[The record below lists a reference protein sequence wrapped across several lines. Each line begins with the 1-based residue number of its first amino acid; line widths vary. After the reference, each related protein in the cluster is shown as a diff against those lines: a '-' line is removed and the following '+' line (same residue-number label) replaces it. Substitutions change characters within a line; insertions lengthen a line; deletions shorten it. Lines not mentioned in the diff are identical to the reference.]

1 MIGKHNT
8 LVTIL
13 VTAGFIVSG
22 FMWSGCKKTQS
33 GVTAPAS
40 PTERSASVE
49 SGGKEPE
56 VIPQEALRH
65 VQQGLGHVR
74 SREYD
79 SAIGEYT
86 KAIEQYPKYVMAY
99 NDRAA
104 VYVRQNKFDKAKDD
118 LTKALA
124 IDPHNPATYYNTAA
138 LYSLQNES
146 SQALD
151 YLEKALVL
159 GFKDYDLLRSDPDL
173 KNIRKN
179 PKFREILKKQGVSE
193 PK

>member
-1 MIGKHNT
+1 MIGKRNMAAIT
-8 LVTIL
+8 LVM
-13 VTAGFIVSG
+13 AGFIVSG
-22 FMWSGCKKTQS
+22 FLLSGCKKPPPEGTASAPTQQS
-33 GVTAPAS
+33 T
-40 PTERSASVE
+40 SASNVGRE
-49 SGGKEPE
+49 ADA
-56 VIPQEALRH
+56 IPQEAL
-65 VQQGLGHVR
+65 QHVR
-74 SREYD
+74 LGLERVHSKDYD
-79 SAIGEYT
+79 SAISEYNMV
-86 KAIEQYPKYVMAY
+86 IEKYPKYVMAY

-104 VYVRQNKFDKAKDD
+104 VYVKQGKFDKARED
-118 LTKALA
+118 LDKALA

-179 PKFREILKKQGVSE
+179 PKFREILKKQGVSV

>member
-1 MIGKHNT
+1 
-8 LVTIL
+8 
-13 VTAGFIVSG
+13 
-22 FMWSGCKKTQS
+22 
-33 GVTAPAS
+33 
-40 PTERSASVE
+40 
-49 SGGKEPE
+49 
-56 VIPQEALRH
+56 
-65 VQQGLGHVR
+65 
-74 SREYD
+74 
-79 SAIGEYT
+79 
-86 KAIEQYPKYVMAY
+86 MAY

-124 IDPHNPATYYNTAA
+124 IDTHNPATYYNTAA